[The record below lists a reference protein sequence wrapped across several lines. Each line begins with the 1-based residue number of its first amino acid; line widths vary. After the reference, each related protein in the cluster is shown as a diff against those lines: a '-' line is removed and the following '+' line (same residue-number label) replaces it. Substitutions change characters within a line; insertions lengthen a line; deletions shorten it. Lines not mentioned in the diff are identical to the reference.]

1 MQLDQII
8 ALLERADAAS
18 SPKDKERKYFA
29 KRQSLG
35 SQILEPLQSFYC
47 PITQDVMVDPVEI
60 SSGQTFE
67 RSAIEKWFA
76 EGNKLCPLTLIPLDT
91 SILRPNKKL
100 KQSIQEWKD
109 RNIMITIATLKEK
122 ILSGNDEEVLHDL
135 ETLQTLC
142 EEKDQ
147 HREWVI
153 LESYIPTLIQILSR
167 NRDIRKLSLVI
178 LGMLAKDNEDAK
190 VLKLILSFFIFY
202 QGA

>member
-1 MQLDQII
+1 
-8 ALLERADAAS
+8 
-18 SPKDKERKYFA
+18 
-29 KRQSLG
+29 
-35 SQILEPLQSFYC
+35 
-47 PITQDVMVDPVEI
+47 
-60 SSGQTFE
+60 
-67 RSAIEKWFA
+67 
-76 EGNKLCPLTLIPLDT
+76 
-91 SILRPNKKL
+91 
-100 KQSIQEWKD
+100 
-109 RNIMITIATLKEK
+109 MITIATLKEK

-135 ETLQTLC
+135 ETLQTMC

-190 VLKLILSFFIFY
+190 VLKLILSFYIFY